1 MPAWLA
7 ILSQTSRKT
16 HAFLKRNWKAALQIR
31 ERIRFREEAWH
42 LLLAGLVGVIG
53 GSTNLAFAFCS
64 DLVEFQPESR
74 LTRAE
79 TEELM
84 AGFGPGRALPAGR
97 R

>member
-1 MPAWLA
+1 M
-7 ILSQTSRKT
+7 
-16 HAFLKRNWKAALQIR
+16 
-31 ERIRFREEAWH
+31 
-42 LLLAGLVGVIG
+42 
-53 GSTNLAFAFCS
+53 FADATDRYVAVCS